1 MNAPRRFVNKLT
13 YSPRIVRFWLFMLGA
28 FQIAALL
35 LAFERPAQAYVDPGS
50 GFVFL
55 QVAGSMFAGALY
67 YTRHRLRRLLL
78 TLRRSSPIPPSSSS
92 PAEAI
97 ENQQ

>member
-1 MNAPRRFVNKLT
+1 VKRSCRTPLVLRSLL
-13 YSPRIVRFWLFMLGA
+13 FWLGA
-28 FQIAALL
+28 LQIAALL

-67 YTRHRLRRLLL
+67 YMRHRLKRMFHAMRK
-78 TLRRSSPIPPSSSS
+78 SSPTST
-92 PAEAI
+92 PAGTHTEVI
-97 ENQQ
+97 ENQP